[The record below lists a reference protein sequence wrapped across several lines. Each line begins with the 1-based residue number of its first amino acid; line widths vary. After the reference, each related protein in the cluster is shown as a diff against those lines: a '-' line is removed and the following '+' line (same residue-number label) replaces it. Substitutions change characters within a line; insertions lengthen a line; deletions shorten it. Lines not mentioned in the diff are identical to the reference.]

1 MPIATAMLIA
11 LSAVLAA
18 AAGAL
23 AQGARTAQV
32 GVLALSSETGS
43 LTGAAVSFREGL
55 RELGWTEGQNVG
67 LRLRFANVSQEQL
80 SRMANELVQDRVD
93 VIVALGTD
101 ASLAARRATTTI
113 PIVMA
118 GVGDPIRTG
127 LVTNLARPGGNIT
140 GVSLILLELGGK
152 RLELLRQIVPGLS
165 RAAHLHLEGAG
176 PSDSLRAEALRLG
189 VGLQRFVFQGPA
201 TAADRFSEMRAAGAQ
216 AVIIGSNPV
225 IDEAR
230 GMLAELALKHRLPTM
245 CNLREYV
252 EAGALVSYGPDLG
265 IQQRRAARYV
275 DLILKGAR
283 PGDLL
288 IEQPSQLELVV
299 NRRTAKALALT
310 IPPTVLLRADRVI
323 E

>member
-1 MPIATAMLIA
+1 MSLVAITLVGGAAVEVAAQPGATTRQI
-11 LSAVLAA
+11 
-18 AAGAL
+18 
-23 AQGARTAQV
+23 
-32 GVLALSSETGS
+32 GVLALSSEAGG
-43 LTGAAVSFREGL
+43 LTGAAVAFREGL
-55 RELGWTEGQNVG
+55 RELGWIEGQSVG
-67 LRLRFANVSQEQL
+67 LRLKFANVSQEQL
-80 SRMANELVQDRVD
+80 ARLANDLVLDKVD

-127 LVTNLARPGGNIT
+127 LVTNRARPGGNIT

-152 RLELLRQIVPGLS
+152 RLELLRQIVPRLS
-165 RAAHLHLEGAG
+165 RVAHLHVEPWGRSASMQTEAG
-176 PSDSLRAEALRLG
+176 RLG
-189 VGLQRFVFQGPA
+189 VELHPYAFQGPA
-201 TAADRFSEMRAAGAQ
+201 TVADRFSEMRAAGAQ

-245 CNLREYV
+245 CSLREYV

-283 PGDLL
+283 AGDLPV
-288 IEQPSQLELVV
+288 EQPIHLELVV
-299 NRRTAKALALT
+299 NRRTAKALGIT
-310 IPPTVLLRADRVI
+310 IPPAVLLRADRVI